1 MLHNFKINGGLYMLY
16 LDYAKKKENGYILNF
31 FADSYDDLEEVSDG
45 KEYIT
50 LNGVNYG
57 VPMAES
63 VVTITNKNGEKTT
76 YVMGGDGQ
84 WVQGDVDISNY
95 YTKEQSDEKF
105 ATKESV
111 EDINLP
117 HFNTLGTGEYGNY
130 VLKDVTMDNKTYS
143 VKQSYYNGV
152 PGSQDGYIAE
162 TLTKIYVPM
171 DNKVYNISGGES
183 VKVNVTSTTEG
194 NRYEFA
200 NMMVGTNIYE
210 LPEQPIFNYSGS
222 AVQLTKSNLNN
233 VVVGNRIYY
242 INQPS
247 YNLGGSAQGTPLE
260 SIYYNETKY
269 DVPVVVSED
278 GKNISGLL
286 VGNTKY
292 NVASGT
298 ASGPEIVLLEGGKP
312 TADVNGNYSLRLNT
326 DLSDDEQGALT
337 KRFRTGE
344 VIIRIHC
351 TDNTYS
357 YTYDVNFIEDLSFTQ
372 GDNAT
377 GTWYVN
383 FVVTDRESHKSTIVP
398 CWVKYRD

>member
-84 WVQGDVDISNY
+84 WVRGDVDISNY

-105 ATKESV
+105 ATKES
-111 EDINLP
+111 
-117 HFNTLGTGEYGNY
+117 
-130 VLKDVTMDNKTYS
+130 
-143 VKQSYYNGV
+143 
-152 PGSQDGYIAE
+152 
-162 TLTKIYVPM
+162 
-171 DNKVYNISGGES
+171 S

-194 NRYEFA
+194 NHHEFE
-200 NMMVGTNIYE
+200 NIMLGTNIYE
-210 LPEQPIFNYSGS
+210 LPDQPIFNYLDSDEELIP
-222 AVQLTKSNLNN
+222 QDLTNI
-233 VVVGNRIYY
+233 VFGPFIYY
-242 INQPS
+242 INQPH
-247 YNLGGSAQGTPLE
+247 YNLVGSGQGTPLV
-260 SIYYNETKY
+260 SIHYNETKY

-278 GKNISGLL
+278 GKNVSGLQ
-286 VGNTKY
+286 VGNTTY
-292 NVASGT
+292 NIASGT

-326 DLSDDEQGALT
+326 VLSDDEQGALT

-357 YTYDVNFIEDLSFTQ
+357 YTYDVNFISDLSFTN

-377 GTWYVN
+377 G
-383 FVVTDRESHKSTIVP
+383 
-398 CWVKYRD
+398 

>member
-105 ATKESV
+105 ATKES
-111 EDINLP
+111 
-117 HFNTLGTGEYGNY
+117 
-130 VLKDVTMDNKTYS
+130 
-143 VKQSYYNGV
+143 
-152 PGSQDGYIAE
+152 
-162 TLTKIYVPM
+162 
-171 DNKVYNISGGES
+171 S

-194 NRYEFA
+194 NRHEFT
-200 NMMVGTNIYE
+200 NIMVGTNIYE
-210 LPEQPIFNYSGS
+210 LPDQPIFNYAGS
-222 AVQLTKSNLNN
+222 DEELIEGELVNI
-233 VVVGNRIYY
+233 VVGDFIYY
-242 INQPS
+242 MNQPR
-247 YNLGGSAQGTPLE
+247 YNLGGSGQGTPLV
-260 SIYYNETKY
+260 SIHYNETKY

-278 GKNISGLL
+278 GKNVSGLQ
-286 VGNTKY
+286 VGNTIY
-292 NVASGT
+292 NVASGA

-326 DLSDDEQGALT
+326 VLSDAEQGALT

-357 YTYDVNFIEDLSFTQ
+357 YTYDVNFISDLSFTN

-377 GTWYVN
+377 GQWYVN

>member
-84 WVQGDVDISNY
+84 WVQGDVGISNY

-143 VKQSYYNGV
+143 VKQSYYNGA

-183 VKVNVTSTTEG
+183 VKVNVNPATEG
-194 NRYEFA
+194 NHLEFE
-200 NMMVGTNIYE
+200 NIMLGTNIYE
-210 LPEQPIFNYSGS
+210 LPEQPIFNYLDS
-222 AVQLTKSNLNN
+222 AEELIAEDLDNIVI
-233 VVVGNRIYY
+233 GPFIYR
-242 INQPS
+242 INQPR
-247 YNLGGSAQGTPLE
+247 YNLGGSAQGTPLV
-260 SIYYNETKY
+260 SIHYNETKY

-278 GKNISGLL
+278 GKNVSGLQ
-286 VGNTKY
+286 VGNKKY
-292 NVASGT
+292 NVASG

-326 DLSDDEQGALT
+326 DLSYAEQGALT

-351 TDNTYS
+351 TDNTCS
-357 YTYDVNFIEDLSFTQ
+357 YTYDVNFIDDLSFTN

>member
-1 MLHNFKINGGLYMLY
+1 MSHNFKINGGLYMLY

-105 ATKESV
+105 ATKDSV
-111 EDINLP
+111 
-117 HFNTLGTGEYGNY
+117 
-130 VLKDVTMDNKTYS
+130 
-143 VKQSYYNGV
+143 
-152 PGSQDGYIAE
+152 A
-162 TLTKIYVPM
+162 
-171 DNKVYNISGGES
+171 
-183 VKVNVTSTTEG
+183 KVNVTSTTEG

-200 NMMVGTNIYE
+200 NMMVGTDIYE
-210 LPEQPIFNYSGS
+210 LPDQPIFNYADSDEELIEEEL
-222 AVQLTKSNLNN
+222 ANI
-233 VVVGNRIYY
+233 VVGDFIYY
-242 INQPS
+242 INQPH
-247 YNLGGSAQGTPLE
+247 YNLVGSGQGTPLV
-260 SIYYNETKY
+260 SIHYNETKY
-269 DVPVVVSED
+269 DVPVVVSKDGNNVSVLQVGGTKYNVPVVVSED
-278 GKNISGLL
+278 GKNVSGLQ

-292 NVASGT
+292 NVASG
-298 ASGPEIVLLEGGKP
+298 ASGPEIVLLEGGEP

-326 DLSDDEQGALT
+326 VLSDAEQGALT

-357 YTYDVNFIEDLSFTQ
+357 YTYDVNFISDLSFTN

-377 GTWYVN
+377 GEWYVN

>member
-1 MLHNFKINGGLYMLY
+1 MLY

-105 ATKESV
+105 ATKES
-111 EDINLP
+111 
-117 HFNTLGTGEYGNY
+117 
-130 VLKDVTMDNKTYS
+130 
-143 VKQSYYNGV
+143 
-152 PGSQDGYIAE
+152 AA
-162 TLTKIYVPM
+162 
-171 DNKVYNISGGES
+171 
-183 VKVNVTSTTEG
+183 KVNVTSTTEG
-194 NRYEFA
+194 NRHEFA
-200 NMMVGTNIYE
+200 NIMVGTNIYE
-210 LPEQPIFNYSGS
+210 LPDQPIFNYLDSTEELIAEDLTNIVIGPMKYDVPFVVSEDGKNVSGL
-222 AVQLTKSNLNN
+222 QL
-233 VVVGNRIYY
+233 
-242 INQPS
+242 
-247 YNLGGSAQGTPLE
+247 AD
-260 SIYYNETKY
+260 TKY

-278 GKNISGLL
+278 GKNVSGLQ

-292 NVASGT
+292 NVASG

-357 YTYDVNFIEDLSFTQ
+357 YTYDVNFIEDLSFT
-372 GDNAT
+372 
-377 GTWYVN
+377 
-383 FVVTDRESHKSTIVP
+383 
-398 CWVKYRD
+398 

>member
-1 MLHNFKINGGLYMLY
+1 MLY

-105 ATKESV
+105 ATKES
-111 EDINLP
+111 
-117 HFNTLGTGEYGNY
+117 
-130 VLKDVTMDNKTYS
+130 
-143 VKQSYYNGV
+143 
-152 PGSQDGYIAE
+152 
-162 TLTKIYVPM
+162 
-171 DNKVYNISGGES
+171 S
-183 VKVNVTSTTEG
+183 VKVNVTSTTEE

-200 NMMVGTNIYE
+200 NIMVGTNIYE
-210 LPEQPIFNYSGS
+210 LPDQPIFNYWGS
-222 AVQLTKSNLNN
+222 EEELVEEDLDNIVIGPVKFNVP
-233 VVVGNRIYY
+233 VVVSKDAKNVSVLQVGGTE
-242 INQPS
+242 
-247 YNLGGSAQGTPLE
+247 YN
-260 SIYYNETKY
+260 
-269 DVPVVVSED
+269 VPVVVSED
-278 GKNISGLL
+278 GKNVSGLQ

-292 NVASGT
+292 NVTSG

-326 DLSDDEQGALT
+326 DLSYAEQGALT

-351 TDNTYS
+351 TDNTCS
-357 YTYDVNFIEDLSFTQ
+357 YTYDVNFIDDLSFTN

-383 FVVTDRESHKSTIVP
+383 FVVTDRETHKSTTVP

>member
-105 ATKESV
+105 ATKES
-111 EDINLP
+111 
-117 HFNTLGTGEYGNY
+117 
-130 VLKDVTMDNKTYS
+130 
-143 VKQSYYNGV
+143 
-152 PGSQDGYIAE
+152 
-162 TLTKIYVPM
+162 
-171 DNKVYNISGGES
+171 S
-183 VKVNVTSTTEG
+183 VKVNVTSTTEE

-200 NMMVGTNIYE
+200 NIMVGTNIYE
-210 LPEQPIFNYSGS
+210 LPDQPIFNYWGS
-222 AVQLTKSNLNN
+222 EEELVEEDLDNIVIGPVKFNVP
-233 VVVGNRIYY
+233 VVVSKDAKNVSVLQVGGTE
-242 INQPS
+242 
-247 YNLGGSAQGTPLE
+247 YN
-260 SIYYNETKY
+260 
-269 DVPVVVSED
+269 VPVVVSED
-278 GKNISGLL
+278 GKNVSGLQ

-292 NVASGT
+292 NVTSG

-326 DLSDDEQGALT
+326 DLSYAEQGALT

-351 TDNTYS
+351 TDNTCS
-357 YTYDVNFIEDLSFTQ
+357 YTYDVNFIDDLSFTN

-383 FVVTDRESHKSTIVP
+383 FVVTDRETHKSTTVP

>member
-1 MLHNFKINGGLYMLY
+1 MLY

-152 PGSQDGYIAE
+152 PGSQDGYIPE

-200 NMMVGTNIYE
+200 NIMVGTNIYE
-210 LPEQPIFNYSGS
+210 LPEQPIFNYLGS
-222 AVQLTKSNLNN
+222 EEELVAEDLTNI
-233 VVVGNRIYY
+233 VIGHV
-242 INQPS
+242 
-247 YNLGGSAQGTPLE
+247 
-260 SIYYNETKY
+260 KY
-269 DVPVVVSED
+269 DVPFVVSEDGENVSCLQVEGIEYNVPVVVSED
-278 GKNISGLL
+278 GKNISGLQ

-292 NVASGT
+292 NVASG
-298 ASGPEIVLLEGGKP
+298 ASGPEIVLLEGGEP

-326 DLSDDEQGALT
+326 VLSDAEQGALT

-351 TDNTYS
+351 TGNTYS
-357 YTYDVNFIEDLSFTQ
+357 YTYDVNFISDLSFTQ
-372 GDNAT
+372 GANAN
-377 GTWYVN
+377 GQWYVN
-383 FVVTDRESHKSTIVP
+383 FVVTDLESHKSTIVP

>member
-1 MLHNFKINGGLYMLY
+1 MLY

-105 ATKESV
+105 ATKES
-111 EDINLP
+111 
-117 HFNTLGTGEYGNY
+117 
-130 VLKDVTMDNKTYS
+130 
-143 VKQSYYNGV
+143 
-152 PGSQDGYIAE
+152 
-162 TLTKIYVPM
+162 
-171 DNKVYNISGGES
+171 S

-194 NRYEFA
+194 NYHEFA
-200 NMMVGTNIYE
+200 NIMVGTDIYK
-210 LPEQPIFNYSGS
+210 LPDQPIFNYLDSDEELIPED
-222 AVQLTKSNLNN
+222 LTNI
-233 VVVGNRIYY
+233 VVGDFIYY
-242 INQPS
+242 INQPR
-247 YNLGGSAQGTPLE
+247 YNIGGSGQGTPLE
-260 SIYYNETKY
+260 YIYYNETKY

-278 GKNISGLL
+278 GKNVSGLQ

-292 NVASGT
+292 NVASGS
-298 ASGPEIVLLEGGKP
+298 SGPEIVLLKGGEP

-326 DLSDDEQGALT
+326 VLSDAEQGALT

-351 TDNTYS
+351 TSNTYS
-357 YTYDVNFIEDLSFTQ
+357 YTYDVNFISDLSFTQ
-372 GDNAT
+372 GADAN
-377 GTWYVN
+377 GQWYVN

-398 CWVKYRD
+398 CWVQYRD

>member
-194 NRYEFA
+194 NRHEFA
-200 NMMVGTNIYE
+200 NIMVGTNIYE
-210 LPEQPIFNYSGS
+210 LPDQPIFNYLDSTEELIEDDLDNIVIGPMKYDVPVVVS
-222 AVQLTKSNLNN
+222 KDGNN
-233 VVVGNRIYY
+233 VSVLQVGGTE
-242 INQPS
+242 
-247 YNLGGSAQGTPLE
+247 YN
-260 SIYYNETKY
+260 
-269 DVPVVVSED
+269 VPVVVSED
-278 GKNISGLL
+278 GKNVSGLQ

-292 NVASGT
+292 NVASG
-298 ASGPEIVLLEGGKP
+298 ASGPEIVLLEGGEP

-326 DLSDDEQGALT
+326 VLSDDEQGALT
-337 KRFRTGE
+337 KRFRAGE

-351 TDNTYS
+351 TGNTYS
-357 YTYDVNFIEDLSFTQ
+357 YTYDVNFISDLSFTQ
-372 GDNAT
+372 GDNAN
-377 GTWYVN
+377 GNWYVN

>member
-84 WVQGDVDISNY
+84 WVQGDVGISNY

-143 VKQSYYNGV
+143 VKQSYYNGA

-183 VKVNVTSTTEG
+183 VKVNVNPATEG
-194 NRYEFA
+194 NHLEFE
-200 NMMVGTNIYE
+200 NIMLGTNIYE
-210 LPEQPIFNYSGS
+210 LPEQPIFNYLDS
-222 AVQLTKSNLNN
+222 AEELIAEDLDNIVI
-233 VVVGNRIYY
+233 GPFIYR
-242 INQPS
+242 INQPR

-278 GKNISGLL
+278 GKNVSGLQ
-286 VGNTKY
+286 VGNKKY
-292 NVASGT
+292 NVASG

-326 DLSDDEQGALT
+326 DLSYAEQGALT

-351 TDNTYS
+351 TDNTCS
-357 YTYDVNFIEDLSFTQ
+357 YTYDVNFIDDLSFTN

>member
-1 MLHNFKINGGLYMLY
+1 MLY

-105 ATKESV
+105 ATKES
-111 EDINLP
+111 
-117 HFNTLGTGEYGNY
+117 
-130 VLKDVTMDNKTYS
+130 
-143 VKQSYYNGV
+143 
-152 PGSQDGYIAE
+152 
-162 TLTKIYVPM
+162 
-171 DNKVYNISGGES
+171 S

-194 NRYEFA
+194 NHHEFA
-200 NMMVGTNIYE
+200 NIMVGTDIYE
-210 LPEQPIFNYSGS
+210 LPDQPIFNYLDSDEE
-222 AVQLTKSNLNN
+222 LIPEDLDNI
-233 VVVGNRIYY
+233 VVGPFIYY
-242 INQPS
+242 INQPR
-247 YNLGGSAQGTPLE
+247 YNIGGSGQGTPLE
-260 SIYYNETKY
+260 YIYYNDTKY
-269 DVPVVVSED
+269 NVPVVVSED
-278 GKNISGLL
+278 GKNISGLQ

-292 NVASGT
+292 NVASG
-298 ASGPEIVLLEGGKP
+298 ASGPEVVLLEGGKP

-326 DLSDDEQGALT
+326 VLSDDEQGALT

-357 YTYDVNFIEDLSFTQ
+357 YTYDVNFISDLSFTN
-372 GDNAT
+372 GDNAN
-377 GTWYVN
+377 GQWYVN

>member
-1 MLHNFKINGGLYMLY
+1 MEVYICYIWIMQ
-16 LDYAKKKENGYILNF
+16 KKENGYILNF

-105 ATKESV
+105 ATKES
-111 EDINLP
+111 
-117 HFNTLGTGEYGNY
+117 
-130 VLKDVTMDNKTYS
+130 
-143 VKQSYYNGV
+143 
-152 PGSQDGYIAE
+152 
-162 TLTKIYVPM
+162 
-171 DNKVYNISGGES
+171 S

-194 NRYEFA
+194 NRHEFA
-200 NMMVGTNIYE
+200 NIMVGTDIYE
-210 LPEQPIFNYSGS
+210 LPDQPIFNYLGS
-222 AVQLTKSNLNN
+222 EEELVADDLTNI
-233 VVVGNRIYY
+233 VIGHV
-242 INQPS
+242 
-247 YNLGGSAQGTPLE
+247 
-260 SIYYNETKY
+260 KY
-269 DVPVVVSED
+269 DVPFVVSEDGENVGCLQVGGIEYNVPVVVSED
-278 GKNISGLL
+278 GKNVSGLQ

-292 NVASGT
+292 NVASG
-298 ASGPEIVLLEGGKP
+298 ASGPEIVLLEGGEP

-326 DLSDDEQGALT
+326 VLSDAEQGALT

-351 TDNTYS
+351 TNNTYS
-357 YTYDVNFIEDLSFTQ
+357 YTYDVNFISDLSFTQ
-372 GDNAT
+372 GADAN
-377 GTWYVN
+377 GQWYVN

>member
-1 MLHNFKINGGLYMLY
+1 MLY

-105 ATKESV
+105 ATKES
-111 EDINLP
+111 
-117 HFNTLGTGEYGNY
+117 
-130 VLKDVTMDNKTYS
+130 
-143 VKQSYYNGV
+143 
-152 PGSQDGYIAE
+152 
-162 TLTKIYVPM
+162 
-171 DNKVYNISGGES
+171 S

-194 NRYEFA
+194 NHHEFA
-200 NMMVGTNIYE
+200 NIMVGTDIYE
-210 LPEQPIFNYSGS
+210 LPEQPIFNYADSDEELI
-222 AVQLTKSNLNN
+222 QEELSNI
-233 VVVGNRIYY
+233 VFGPFIYY
-242 INQPS
+242 INQPH
-247 YNLGGSAQGTPLE
+247 YNLGGSAQGTPLV
-260 SIYYNETKY
+260 SIHYNETKY

-278 GKNISGLL
+278 GKNVSGLQ
-286 VGNTKY
+286 VGNTTY
-292 NVASGT
+292 NIASGT
-298 ASGPEIVLLEGGKP
+298 ASGPEIVLLEGGEP

-326 DLSDDEQGALT
+326 VLSDAEQGALT

-351 TDNTYS
+351 TNNTYS
-357 YTYDVNFIEDLSFTQ
+357 YTYDVNFISDLSFTQ

-377 GTWYVN
+377 GQWYVN